1 MTDVQ
6 PTAWVDKLALT
17 ELVTKYFQLVDDKD
31 FAVEQLQAI
40 FTDDGSVTRPND
52 AVIAG
57 PAAIAESNSKS
68 FARFRAT
75 QHLPGGFVI
84 ELDGDQAAV
93 HVNVMAMHLWA
104 DGFGDPNALD
114 KHFVGGV
121 VIEASAR
128 RTASGWRLT
137 NLRDETYGGVGRALG
152 QCCRPFKAENPR
164 RNTYSQKWAGG
175 AEARIRLCTRAVA
188 NSLGRRHCT

>member
-31 FAVEQLQAI
+31 FAVEKLQSI

-57 PAAIAESNSKS
+57 QAEIAESNSKS

-75 QHLPGGFVI
+75 QHLPSGFVI

-93 HVNVMAMHLWA
+93 RVNVMAMHLWA

-121 VIEASAR
+121 VIQATAR

-137 NLRDETYGGVGRALG
+137 NLRGRNVWRSGSGFGTILQTTQG
-152 QCCRPFKAENPR
+152 
-164 RNTYSQKWAGG
+164 
-175 AEARIRLCTRAVA
+175 
-188 NSLGRRHCT
+188 